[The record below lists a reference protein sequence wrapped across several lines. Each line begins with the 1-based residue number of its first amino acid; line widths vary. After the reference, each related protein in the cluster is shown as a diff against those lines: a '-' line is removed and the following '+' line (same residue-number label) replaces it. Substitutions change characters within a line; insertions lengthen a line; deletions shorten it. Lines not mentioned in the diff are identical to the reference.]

1 MGHLAYGQTIELEFE
16 DRLLA
21 HLRIIIGSKLRRKES
36 LYFSWKDDQRVGDG
50 RTTIWLNPT
59 IPIVFKYY
67 GSRPPS

>member
-1 MGHLAYGQTIELEFE
+1 MGHLAYGQTIEVEFE

-21 HLRIIIGSKLRRKES
+21 HLQVIIGSKLRRNES
-36 LYFSWKDDQRVGDG
+36 LYFSWKDDQRVGDR

-67 GSRPPS
+67 GSRPLP